1 MAHFEKQLDSLF
13 GAEALDIS
21 TDITVLEGM
30 LEREGLANTNA
41 FGMQKENKIC
51 GAGYL
56 LSMWKR
62 SKRRRRILL
71 RLQKERS
78 PV

>member
-1 MAHFEKQLDSLF
+1 MRGKNITATMQKVEGIMDTIVTAFEKQLDSLF

-41 FGMQKENKIC
+41 FGTQKENK
-51 GAGYL
+51 
-56 LSMWKR
+56 
-62 SKRRRRILL
+62 
-71 RLQKERS
+71 
-78 PV
+78 